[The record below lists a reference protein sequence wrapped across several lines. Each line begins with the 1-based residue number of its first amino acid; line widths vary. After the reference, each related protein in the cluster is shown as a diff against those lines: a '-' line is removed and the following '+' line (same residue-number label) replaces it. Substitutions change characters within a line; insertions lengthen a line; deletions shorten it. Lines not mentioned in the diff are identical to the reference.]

1 LKITYVVE
9 LMPGIREWG
18 SGLEELTACYLKYVE
33 RYIVEVN
40 RAFQETKKID
50 HPTVSKSKYPYDI
63 DLIAVNPAKREL
75 MLVSCS
81 ERWNKSLEKALHEFK
96 IYERFVRSGNG
107 LAFGDEVNVIKA
119 VACVSISK
127 ENEMKLSSNGVK
139 VLKFEFMID
148 KLLEKET
155 ATNKKGVHLEPLL
168 WLLQT
173 LKRTG
178 KITS

>member
-1 LKITYVVE
+1 
-9 LMPGIREWG
+9 
-18 SGLEELTACYLKYVE
+18 
-33 RYIVEVN
+33 
-40 RAFQETKKID
+40 
-50 HPTVSKSKYPYDI
+50 
-63 DLIAVNPAKREL
+63 
-75 MLVSCS
+75 
-81 ERWNKSLEKALHEFK
+81 
-96 IYERFVRSGNG
+96 
-107 LAFGDEVNVIKA
+107 
-119 VACVSISK
+119 VSISK